1 MTTPRKRILI
11 AIDWYLPGY
20 RGGGP
25 ITSVA
30 NLVNALGDQYDFSIV
45 TSDTD
50 AGESKPYLD
59 VATDQWVELA
69 PHCRVW
75 YCSREGRGYR
85 HFRQLLADTEYD
97 LLYLNSMFSLRFT
110 IFPLWSSRAAK
121 PNVPVL
127 LAPRGMLH
135 AGALSLKPLKKKIFL
150 RIIRLMG
157 IDKHLIF
164 QATDDQEV
172 VDIKGIFGESAR
184 ILQATNLPRMH
195 QPAFQTLEKRTGA
208 LRMVF
213 LSRLTKKK
221 GLDLLLEVLRSATA
235 DIHLDIIGP
244 DTEQGYWPHCQALVA
259 QLPDNVSVDKQ
270 DGLPPAD
277 AFGKLISAHCF
288 VMPTLG
294 ENFGHAIF
302 ESFLAGR
309 PVVISDKTPWRDL
322 ENQMTGFDIPLE
334 NHQAF
339 REAIQRFAVMDQVEW
354 EIWARS
360 SWKFAAAYLE
370 RENLAGESERML
382 NAALES

>member
-1 MTTPRKRILI
+1 
-11 AIDWYLPGY
+11 
-20 RGGGP
+20 
-25 ITSVA
+25 
-30 NLVNALGDQYDFSIV
+30 
-45 TSDTD
+45 
-50 AGESKPYLD
+50 
-59 VATDQWVELA
+59 
-69 PHCRVW
+69 
-75 YCSREGRGYR
+75 
-85 HFRQLLADTEYD
+85 
-97 LLYLNSMFSLRFT
+97 
-110 IFPLWSSRAAK
+110 
-121 PNVPVL
+121 
-127 LAPRGMLH
+127 
-135 AGALSLKPLKKKIFL
+135 
-150 RIIRLMG
+150 
-157 IDKHLIF
+157 
-164 QATDDQEV
+164 
-172 VDIKGIFGESAR
+172 
-184 ILQATNLPRMH
+184 
-195 QPAFQTLEKRTGA
+195 
-208 LRMVF
+208 MVF